1 MHHFAYLST
10 IFNECIGFLT
20 HQSNLSKNKSRNC
33 SMKATK
39 SSPSYESSSCCK
51 IRLVHNSWGSSIVS
65 HLPQWPVLHQ
75 KAIAPGKLVE
85 RPRCVISPQISNEN
99 LYHEA
104 QIENTKPDKKY
115 TYIHAFFHVIPS
127 NLPSP

>member
-1 MHHFAYLST
+1 M
-10 IFNECIGFLT
+10 IGFLT
-20 HQSNLSKNKSRNC
+20 HRSNLSKNKSRNC

-51 IRLVHNSWGSSIVS
+51 IRLVHNSGGSSIVS
-65 HLPQWPVLHQ
+65 HLPQRPVLHQ

-99 LYHEA
+99 LYHEP
-104 QIENTKPDKKY
+104 QTENT
-115 TYIHAFFHVIPS
+115 T
-127 NLPSP
+127 